1 MKYLFVF
8 LLLGLMVSCGDA
20 SGEATGEAS
29 ENVNAELKEYSDD
42 EVTESNYILLLKN
55 DMKPVTGIVRGW
67 HENGQL
73 WYEKNYK
80 DGKRV
85 GSHREWHENGQLRFE
100 VNFKDGKF
108 EGLSRNWF
116 EDGQLWYEKN
126 YKDGELI
133 SEKCFDR
140 YGNLIK
146 C

>member
-20 SGEATGEAS
+20 SGDAS
-29 ENVNAELKEYSDD
+29 GDTSEYVNAELKEYSDD

-85 GSHREWHENGQLRFE
+85 GSHREWYENGQLE
-100 VNFKDGKF
+100 YEMNFKDGK
-108 EGLSRNWF
+108 
-116 EDGQLWYEKN
+116 EDGLCRGWGENGQLSYEAN
-126 YKDGELI
+126 CKDG
-133 SEKCFDR
+133 R
-140 YGNLIK
+140 YYNQKRWDKDGNIQE
-146 C
+146 